1 MVSIRKYLNLP
12 GPNPPIQ
19 AAAIQAEPM
28 SGDSQETLLAD
39 LCSHLV
45 DQVAVYACPA
55 MGGEEVRAEL
65 DAGKAALGKI
75 ACAAR
80 LSDDEAAGVQ
90 EAVRAALAARAAQDR
105 ETASR
110 TAMETQQVIG
120 VLNDALV
127 ALTGGSQRSV
137 SRLEKIQ
144 ESLER
149 TARIRD
155 ADGLRASL
163 AAAMSLIRQETA
175 REQENAA
182 RDLAAFESKVVR
194 VRRQLAENPGRR
206 LGGRAEAVRVITDA
220 LLALRPGRSLY
231 AVALSVENAQGITQR
246 YGPESVNELFFQVI
260 NERIQPLA
268 EAITSWRWSPGCVVA
283 LFEGDPDIRVLQ
295 AQLAGFSR
303 APFVCRMTLGSRTAV
318 LKAGLSH
325 MIVALMPET
334 FRDLLAEIDRFGG
347 TEPVDAD

>member
-1 MVSIRKYLNLP
+1 M
-12 GPNPPIQ
+12 
-19 AAAIQAEPM
+19 
-28 SGDSQETLLAD
+28 T
-39 LCSHLV
+39 
-45 DQVAVYACPA
+45 
-55 MGGEEVRAEL
+55 
-65 DAGKAALGKI
+65 
-75 ACAAR
+75 
-80 LSDDEAAGVQ
+80 
-90 EAVRAALAARAAQDR
+90 
-105 ETASR
+105 
-110 TAMETQQVIG
+110 
-120 VLNDALV
+120 
-127 ALTGGSQRSV
+127 
-137 SRLEKIQ
+137 
-144 ESLER
+144 
-149 TARIRD
+149 
-155 ADGLRASL
+155 
-163 AAAMSLIRQETA
+163 LIREETA

-194 VRRQLAENPGRR
+194 VRQQLAENPGRR
-206 LGGRAEAVRVITDA
+206 LGGRTEAVRVITDA

-246 YGPESVNELFFQVI
+246 YGPESVNELFLQVI

-295 AQLAGFSR
+295 AQLVGFSR

-347 TEPVDAD
+347 TEPADAV